1 MRGGVPVLKR
11 ISSMPCRRRL
21 SDSPSDGSIPSG
33 PELYAVSPT
42 TTRPFRYVPVA
53 IIIFSA
59 SHSAPREVLR
69 PWTFP
74 SFTSISVTSACTR
87 RRFTV
92 FSTTY
97 ALILPAITID
107 KDSAIDEPGLD
118 VYNTEGDGKLVLSDS
133 VSGDLTDLVSRY
145 GSCSDLSVG
154 AALTD
159 GVFDEGVQMG
169 VTPISD

>member
-1 MRGGVPVLKR
+1 MIKRLLLKLKNIKISRRNAKKVLAV
-11 ISSMPCRRRL
+11 L
-21 SDSPSDGSIPSG
+21 S
-33 PELYAVSPT
+33 
-42 TTRPFRYVPVA
+42 A
-53 IIIFSA
+53 I
-59 SHSAPREVLR
+59 
-69 PWTFP
+69 
-74 SFTSISVTSACTR
+74 
-87 RRFTV
+87 TV

-145 GSCSDLSVG
+145 GSCSDLLVG